1 MIEVICRQFHCDC
14 SGVCLLHACD
24 HVCFVGHGCVGVL
37 FACSSSSLVFAD
49 YWGMNGL
56 GLNSKT
62 SSTTPMDTLLLHWIS
77 RNCWQRRAKKIKW
90 ILWMWLISPFFYLK
104 MILCVEL
111 ESFLFPLCTWAI
123 FYQFYY
129 SLVFIFLNN
138 PLFRKVYELKSVLLQ
153 SNHESIIK
161 KGWNEWMK
169 KNHDSSKIISEFVK
183 IITNFI
189 TSMSYVL

>member
-1 MIEVICRQFHCDC
+1 MPSSCLWPCLFCWSWMRWSVICM
-14 SGVCLLHACD
+14 L
-24 HVCFVGHGCVGVL
+24 FVFTGICW
-37 FACSSSSLVFAD
+37 SLRNE
-49 YWGMNGL
+49 WT
-56 GLNSKT
+56 GLNSRT

-129 SLVFIFLNN
+129 FLVFIFLNN

-183 IITNFI
+183 IITNWFC
-189 TSMSYVL
+189 SCFYSFLCVFEENNEW